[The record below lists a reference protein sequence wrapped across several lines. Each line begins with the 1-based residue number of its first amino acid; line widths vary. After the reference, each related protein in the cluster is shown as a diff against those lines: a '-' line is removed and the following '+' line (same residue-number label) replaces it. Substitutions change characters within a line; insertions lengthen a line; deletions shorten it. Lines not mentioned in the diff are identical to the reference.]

1 MVKHSKRYHYFYKIT
16 NTVNGKF
23 YYGIHSTD
31 DLEDG
36 YLGSGIKIR
45 KAVAKYGAENFT
57 KEILKFFTTREEASL
72 YESKIVNA
80 TVLNDPACYNLRTG
94 GDVARLPGGRIA
106 EESVRKAKQTK
117 KERMADPAYR
127 QALHDKIS
135 KALKGKPK
143 PEEFR
148 KKMSE
153 ARKGKVGAMRG
164 IPKTEDHRRKISE
177 ALKGRHLSE
186 EHIEHLKHPKY
197 NSTYVRSEEHRKH
210 LSEARKGKTLSQA
223 HKDAISK
230 ARKGKIWV
238 ISLETQRKKLIW
250 PEQLEEYLSQGFKK
264 FNEWNGRGNK
274 HAPLERGSGECL
286 R

>member
-1 MVKHSKRYHYFYKIT
+1 MEKHSKRYHYFYKIT

-80 TVLNDPACYNLRTG
+80 TILNDPACYNLRTG
-94 GDVARLPGGRIA
+94 GDVARLPGGRMS
-106 EESVRKAKQTK
+106 EESKLKMLQTK
-117 KERMADPAYR
+117 KERMADPEYR
-127 QALHDKIS
+127 QALHDKRS
-135 KALKGKPK
+135 KAAKGKPK
-143 PEEFR
+143 PAGFGE
-148 KKMSE
+148 KISK
-153 ARKGKVGAMRG
+153 ANKGKVGAMRG
-164 IPKTEDHRRKISE
+164 IPKTEEHKRKISE

-197 NSTYVRSEEHRKH
+197 NSTYVKTEEHRKH
-210 LSEARKGKTLSQA
+210 LSEAGKGRVQTQA
-223 HKDAISK
+223 VKDAISK
-230 ARKGKIWV
+230 ARKGKIWI

-250 PEQLEEYLSQGFKK
+250 PEQLDEFLAQGFEKYHS
-264 FNEWNGRGNK
+264 NGRGNK

-286 R
+286 G